1 MENLSPQAVEVFN
14 LRNRNLERLKQAENI
29 KQSSSNLPS
38 REPSRGS
45 KGSDKEFSN
54 F

>member
-29 KQSSSNLPS
+29 K
-38 REPSRGS
+38 
-45 KGSDKEFSN
+45 
-54 F
+54 